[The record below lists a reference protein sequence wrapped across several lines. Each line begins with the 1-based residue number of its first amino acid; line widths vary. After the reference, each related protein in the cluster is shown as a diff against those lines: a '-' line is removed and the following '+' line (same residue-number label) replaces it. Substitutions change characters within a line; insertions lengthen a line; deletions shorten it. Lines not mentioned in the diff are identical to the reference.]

1 MSDLI
6 QLVYISRG
14 AFRATEASGG
24 VVPEVSKILQVSRR
38 NNRAR
43 NIVGALYYG
52 NGFFFQCLEGA
63 EKTLMSLL
71 ETLKADPRH
80 TDLRVVSKT
89 PIAERS
95 FGNWEMKYLPTEKD
109 VQALLGS
116 FGMKAFDPFAFNET
130 QTSKMLGMLAS
141 GANLALPETIP
152 RRATA
157 AKKPEAPASTKW
169 RIVVAL
175 VALSV
180 AGVLAI
186 QYLK

>member
-63 EKTLMSLL
+63 EQTLMSLL

-80 TDLRVVSKT
+80 TNLRVVCKKPVT
-89 PIAERS
+89 ERS
-95 FGNWEMKYLPTEKD
+95 FGSWEMKYLPTERD
-109 VQALLGS
+109 VQALVRS

-130 QTSKMLGMLAS
+130 QTSQMLDMLAG
-141 GANLALPETIP
+141 GANLTLPETMPP
-152 RRATA
+152 RAAA
-157 AKKPEAPASTKW
+157 AKKPVAPTSSKWQIGIGLASL
-169 RIVVAL
+169 A
-175 VALSV
+175 V
-180 AGVLAI
+180 AGILAV